1 MADFDENGNILRD
14 DPGPGGDLDGARAWC
29 HVMYGLHALS
39 ALSGILTSASIV
51 GAFVFGWPSI
61 IAVIINYVTR
71 DQVRGSWLDSHWR
84 WQLRSFW
91 YGALWLCIAGL
102 LIVTI
107 IGIPFAFLVI
117 VAAGVWL
124 LYRVIRG
131 WLALLDRRAMP
142 LPSV

>member
-1 MADFDENGNILRD
+1 
-14 DPGPGGDLDGARAWC
+14 
-29 HVMYGLHALS
+29 MYGLHALS

-142 LPSV
+142 LPPV